1 MADQERGEDEPP
13 KPADCALSSS
23 VPVIVIPLECFISK
37 LGMSNTCEAFARAR
51 VSGSMNPPIHLTV
64 TSVTASC
71 PICA

>member
-1 MADQERGEDEPP
+1 MTDYERGEDEPP
-13 KPADCALSSS
+13 KPADCALSFRI
-23 VPVIVIPLECFISK
+23 PLLVIPLERFISK

-71 PICA
+71 LICA